1 MRGARMR
8 KGGLRAG
15 ALLLAGSLALAGCAS
30 DDNDSDSSGSSGGGG
45 GDELKIGLAYDA
57 VGRGDRSFNDSA
69 YAGAQAA
76 IEDNGGDVQ
85 EFTPNEDGSDR
96 AEGLANLAEQGYDP
110 VIAVGFAYGST
121 IGEVA
126 ADFPDTTFAIV
137 DSSAAELGAD
147 NVTGLLFA
155 EEQGS
160 FLAGVAAALKSPN
173 NHVGFVGGVESPL
186 IQKFQAGFTAGA
198 QAVNPAIR
206 VDVQYISPAGDFSG
220 FNAPD
225 RAEDIADVMY
235 GDGADVIFHAAGGSG
250 TGVFAAAV
258 TAGKLAIGVDSDQ
271 YNTVDDEAQK
281 AVILTSMLKRVDL
294 AVQSFIGDFAE
305 GSVEGGTDIVND
317 LSTEGIALSTS
328 GGQIDDI
335 QPQIE
340 DYTQRIIAGEI
351 QVPTTP

>member
-1 MRGARMR
+1 MR
-8 KGGLRAG
+8 RASVRAT
-15 ALLLAGSLALAGCAS
+15 ALVLAGGLALAGCAS
-30 DDNDSDSSGSSGGGG
+30 DDGDSGGSSSGGSEDG
-45 GDELKIGLAYDA
+45 LKIGLAYDA

-69 YAGAQAA
+69 FAGASAA
-76 IEDNGGDVQ
+76 IDDLGGDLQ

-110 VIAVGFAYGST
+110 VIAVGFAYGDT
-121 IGEVA
+121 IAEVA
-126 ADFPDTTFAIV
+126 ADFPDTTFAVV
-137 DSSAAELGAD
+137 DSSVAELGLSNA
-147 NVTGLLFA
+147 TGLVFA
-155 EEQGS
+155 EEQGA
-160 FLAGVAAALKSPN
+160 FLAGVAAALKSPAG
-173 NHVGFVGGVESPL
+173 HVGFVGGQEAPL
-186 IQKFQAGFTAGA
+186 IQKFEAGFTAGA
-198 QAVNPAIR
+198 RAVNPAIR

-235 GDGADVIFHAAGGSG
+235 GDGAEVVFHAAGGSG

-281 AVILTSMLKRVDL
+281 AVILTSMLKRVDI
-294 AVQSFIGDFAE
+294 AVQSFITDFDS
-305 GSVEGGTDIVND
+305 GSVEGGTDILND

-335 QPQIE
+335 QTQIA
-340 DYTQRIIAGEI
+340 DYTDRIIAGEI
-351 QVPTTP
+351 DIPTTP